1 MKKIFSFLSAILFA
15 GALMATEVSVTIH
28 ASSGDYYAK
37 ANGWENGTQYSQ
49 VILDDNITANLVGT
63 GNNGKYYSDWRFY
76 TNGSDEGSFSIDAA
90 EGYQLQSVTFEF
102 SVSNSGA
109 LYMGETK
116 LTSKTAVDVSGSKAV
131 FQCKNTN
138 SATNG
143 QVKLTKISV
152 TYDVMGVVPPVEDAV
167 YTAVGSSAA
176 LFGEAWNPA
185 LAANDM
191 TKTAEGYYVWSKK
204 GVALPGG
211 EIEYKV
217 VKDHSWD
224 GEQYPASGNYAFT
237 LPEGA
242 SYNVTITLYPG
253 DKAEAVWEKEGD
265 VVIDPTAAV
274 LGQFNNWD
282 ETAGTM
288 ELSEDKKTASFG
300 VTMPAGDY
308 EFKMFVNGGWL
319 GNGYTF
325 HRDFTGAEGITTNGE
340 NMLLKAD
347 QEGLYVFTW
356 TFESNALAI
365 TFPEKTAP
373 VDPNQMYVWD
383 GRGAKEED
391 AIEKGGKAE
400 AIEAENKSNI
410 VIGSAQKGN
419 WCWKVNKGFA
429 NGANYVGIALDNAVN
444 AGDTVKVAHFRTG
457 DKDCFI
463 GMDFSADKA
472 SVSTDYQIISTENP
486 QILSSNGIPND
497 VIFIVPEGVKDAKY
511 IRVYRN
517 SGSTG
522 LWIAHLAVAKLQGG
536 DVPPVVEDKYY
547 MKNNWDGG
555 EWRWVEMAKFPENT
569 DVYLLKD
576 AVFGGTGV
584 NYNTVA
590 SDEGA
595 SWVPVDQFGG
605 LAVEANDT
613 ADFYLNPK
621 AAEGESPVVTL
632 NVRKPQGDVPPVTED
647 KYYMKNNWDNGSE
660 WYWKEM
666 EKDDET
672 NYKLANVVFGGT
684 GVNWNTAESDEGA
697 NWVELAKIVV
707 PEGITLEAKDTLDFI
722 LNPADN
728 VVSARNIRKFID
740 GGDVPP
746 VVEAEYYLIGTMTNW
761 EVNSAYQF
769 KANPEAEGEY
779 MIVTTLDATDQFKVV
794 GVIDGKQTWYPDGVG
809 NSYGENGELTE
820 GGEYTI
826 FFRPAGEAEGWFHG
840 FILVRKEGDVP
851 PVEDNIWKVTATTA
865 VAAEAIHVDNDLMK
879 LSNAYATTLKENAR
893 TIAGVD
899 FEQAIQVRVD
909 AWPTAAEPRG
919 TEKAGSTSLIL
930 IAKENIDIT
939 LYYNRQVVDGGGT
952 ENDNKD
958 VCVYDQEDFSVLTGR
973 FAIDQILEGEK
984 YLNATKRLSLVK
996 GHTYTICAKGT
1007 TLQLHGIKYE
1017 AGEVPPVDTK
1027 YFMKN
1032 NWDAGSEWYWKE
1044 MEKDSETS
1052 YKLANVVFGGTGVN
1066 WNTAESDEGQEWV
1079 PVTDI
1084 VVPEGIALEAKDT
1097 LDFILDFAAPAPV
1110 VRAQNI
1116 RKFVPGGDVPPVEE
1130 HTYSVVGPL
1139 TPGGWDATS
1148 TACDMVLGADG
1159 IYRFTLEGV
1168 TLATNTSYEYKIV
1181 QDHSWAVAFPEQG
1194 NATFR
1199 VEKSGIYDLAFSL
1212 DLNAEV
1218 PYAVVPDLKEEIVV
1232 IPSVAMHGNFTG
1244 GWGDT
1249 DDFTVSDDNQSA
1261 SLKLTLAKGNYEFGM
1276 RIGGKNNW
1284 MSNGVEF
1291 TRENPAAVV
1300 EAGSGNLKL
1309 AADVEGEYTFTWIF
1323 ERSTLVITFPEAG
1336 PVEDPT
1342 VAVIGSMTQWQEAI
1356 PFVLSEDKKSAVL
1369 TVDKIPAGQYEF
1381 KMLING
1387 EYRSNG
1393 YRYHRDFPGAAG
1405 ISENVEANMVLDVD
1419 AMGEFTFE
1427 WFFEND
1433 SLNII
1438 FPEIAPCEFEDGLYL
1453 VGSMTNWEMSKEY
1466 MLEINSSAA
1475 ADEFWC
1481 EVTLSEGDEFKIIW
1495 WTGCQIG
1502 AWIPGGEG
1510 NNIVVDAA
1518 HAGKLRIYVRPAGN
1532 EEWPDKYWYI
1542 EVLEPEN
1549 INNTEAN
1556 TNVVKMLEN
1565 GQLFI
1570 QKGGKTYNVLGTLVK

>member
-1 MKKIFSFLSAILFA
+1 M
-15 GALMATEVSVTIH
+15 
-28 ASSGDYYAK
+28 
-37 ANGWENGTQYSQ
+37 
-49 VILDDNITANLVGT
+49 
-63 GNNGKYYSDWRFY
+63 
-76 TNGSDEGSFSIDAA
+76 
-90 EGYQLQSVTFEF
+90 
-102 SVSNSGA
+102 
-109 LYMGETK
+109 
-116 LTSKTAVDVSGSKAV
+116 
-131 FQCKNTN
+131 
-138 SATNG
+138 
-143 QVKLTKISV
+143 
-152 TYDVMGVVPPVEDAV
+152 
-167 YTAVGSSAA
+167 
-176 LFGEAWNPA
+176 
-185 LAANDM
+185 
-191 TKTAEGYYVWSKK
+191 
-204 GVALPGG
+204 
-211 EIEYKV
+211 
-217 VKDHSWD
+217 
-224 GEQYPASGNYAFT
+224 
-237 LPEGA
+237 
-242 SYNVTITLYPG
+242 
-253 DKAEAVWEKEGD
+253 
-265 VVIDPTAAV
+265 
-274 LGQFNNWD
+274 
-282 ETAGTM
+282 
-288 ELSEDKKTASFG
+288 
-300 VTMPAGDY
+300 
-308 EFKMFVNGGWL
+308 
-319 GNGYTF
+319 
-325 HRDFTGAEGITTNGE
+325 
-340 NMLLKAD
+340 
-347 QEGLYVFTW
+347 
-356 TFESNALAI
+356 
-365 TFPEKTAP
+365 
-373 VDPNQMYVWD
+373 
-383 GRGAKEED
+383 
-391 AIEKGGKAE
+391 
-400 AIEAENKSNI
+400 
-410 VIGSAQKGN
+410 
-419 WCWKVNKGFA
+419 
-429 NGANYVGIALDNAVN
+429 
-444 AGDTVKVAHFRTG
+444 
-457 DKDCFI
+457 
-463 GMDFSADKA
+463 
-472 SVSTDYQIISTENP
+472 
-486 QILSSNGIPND
+486 
-497 VIFIVPEGVKDAKY
+497 
-511 IRVYRN
+511 
-517 SGSTG
+517 
-522 LWIAHLAVAKLQGG
+522 
-536 DVPPVVEDKYY
+536 
-547 MKNNWDGG
+547 
-555 EWRWVEMAKFPENT
+555 
-569 DVYLLKD
+569 
-576 AVFGGTGV
+576 
-584 NYNTVA
+584 
-590 SDEGA
+590 
-595 SWVPVDQFGG
+595 
-605 LAVEANDT
+605 
-613 ADFYLNPK
+613 
-621 AAEGESPVVTL
+621 
-632 NVRKPQGDVPPVTED
+632 
-647 KYYMKNNWDNGSE
+647 
-660 WYWKEM
+660 
-666 EKDDET
+666 
-672 NYKLANVVFGGT
+672 
-684 GVNWNTAESDEGA
+684 
-697 NWVELAKIVV
+697 
-707 PEGITLEAKDTLDFI
+707 EAKDTLDFI

>member
-76 TNGSDEGSFSIDAA
+76 TKGSEDGSFSIDAA
-90 EGYQLQSVTFEF
+90 EGYELKSVTLTY

-116 LTSKTAVDVSGSKAV
+116 LASKTPVDVSGRKAV

-138 SATNG
+138 TSDNG
-143 QVKLTKISV
+143 QVRLTAIAV
-152 TYDVMGVVPPVEDAV
+152 TYEAAGDVPPVEDAV

-242 SYNVTITLYPG
+242 SYNITITLYPG

-365 TFPEKTAP
+365 TFPEKGGDTPAADFTKPFVLTFNGTGTSGSDASKEYAADVAAIFDAASAPYVASVETATK
-373 VDPNQMYVWD
+373 VFA
-383 GRGAKEED
+383 GRPIED
-391 AIEKGGKAE
+391 DNSSLKFGTTSVQGSLEFTLAQAIEVDS
-400 AIEAENKSNI
+400 II
-410 VIGSAQKGN
+410 
-419 WCWKVNKGFA
+419 
-429 NGANYVGIALDNAVN
+429 VN
-444 AGDTVKVAHFRTG
+444 ATQYGKNVAKITVNGTEFELNAGNKV
-457 DKDCFI
+457 
-463 GMDFSADKA
+463 
-472 SVSTDYQIISTENP
+472 P
-486 QILSSNGIPND
+486 QDSKIT
-497 VIFIVPEGVKDAKY
+497 PEGKVSAISIAQSTTERLY
-511 IRVYRN
+511 LRNIRVYPKT
-517 SGSTG
+517 STPE
-522 LWIAHLAVAKLQGG
+522 
-536 DVPPVVEDKYY
+536 PP
-547 MKNNWDGG
+547 
-555 EWRWVEMAKFPENT
+555 T
-569 DVYLLKD
+569 
-576 AVFGGTGV
+576 T
-584 NYNTVA
+584 T
-590 SDEGA
+590 
-595 SWVPVDQFGG
+595 
-605 LAVEANDT
+605 
-613 ADFYLNPK
+613 
-621 AAEGESPVVTL
+621 
-632 NVRKPQGDVPPVTED
+632 
-647 KYYMKNNWDNGSE
+647 YYMKNNWDNGSE

-728 VVSARNIRKFID
+728 IVSARNIRKFID

-909 AWPTAAEPRG
+909 AWPTATEPRG

-958 VCVYDQEDFSVLTGR
+958 VWVYDQEDFSVLTGR

-1084 VVPEGIALEAKDT
+1084 VVKEGIALEAKDT

-1284 MSNGVEF
+1284 MSNGVQF
-1291 TRENPAAVV
+1291 TRENPSAVV

-1369 TVDKIPAGQYEF
+1369 NVDKIPVGDYEF
-1381 KMLING
+1381 KLLING
-1387 EYRSNG
+1387 QYRSNG
-1393 YRYHRDFPGAAG
+1393 YEFHRDFHACAG
-1405 ISENVEANMVLDVD
+1405 ISENAEANMILKVD

-1438 FPEIAPCEFEDGLYL
+1438 FPEKSEIPDLYIKNNWGGAEEWSWKQMTYEVVEGNGVYYVMDVVFGGSGVNLNGKPSDEDASWIPVDRIQAFTPAQEKTELQALDTVMFVYYPAYEMLAAIVTGPYNAPQCEFEDGLYL

-1481 EVTLSEGDEFKIIW
+1481 DVTLREGDEFKIIW

-1532 EEWPDKYWYI
+1532 EDWPDKYWYI

-1556 TNVVKMLEN
+1556 TKVVKMLEN

>member
-76 TNGSDEGSFSIDAA
+76 TKGSEDGSFSIDAA
-90 EGYQLQSVTFEF
+90 EGYELKSVTLTY

-116 LTSKTAVDVSGSKAV
+116 LASKTPVDVSGRKAV

-138 SATNG
+138 TSDNG
-143 QVKLTKISV
+143 QVRLTAIAV
-152 TYDVMGVVPPVEDAV
+152 TYEAAGDVPPVEDKV
-167 YTAVGSSAA
+167 YTAVGSSEA
-176 LFGEAWNPA
+176 LFGEAWKPA

-204 GVALPGG
+204 GVALPNG

-217 VKDHSWD
+217 VTDHNWD

-282 ETAGTM
+282 KTAGTM

-373 VDPNQMYVWD
+373 VDPDQMYIWD
-383 GRGAKEED
+383 GSGAKEED

-400 AIEAENKSNI
+400 AVQADGTNI
-410 VIGSAQKGN
+410 VVGASQKGN
-419 WCWKVNKGFA
+419 WCLKANKGF
-429 NGANYVGIALDNAVN
+429 NSGKYYIGIALDNAVN
-444 AGDTVKVAHFRTG
+444 AGDQIVLGFFRTG
-457 DKDCFI
+457 SGSTYVL
-463 GMDFSADKA
+463 GMDFSADKESA
-472 SVSTDYQIISTENP
+472 STDYQILTTDDPEV
-486 QILSSNGIPND
+486 LTSNGVPSD
-497 VIFIVPEGVKDAKY
+497 VTFNVPEGVKDAKY
-511 IRVYRN
+511 IRIYRN

-522 LWIAHLAVAKLQGG
+522 LWVSKFAIVKGG
-536 DVPPVVEDKYY
+536 EVPPVVETKYY
-547 MKNNWDGG
+547 MKNNWDNGS
-555 EWRWVEMAKFPENT
+555 EWYWKEME
-569 DVYLLKD
+569 KD
-576 AVFGGTGV
+576 DETNYKLANVVFGGTGV
-584 NYNTVA
+584 NWNTA
-590 SDEGA
+590 ESDEGA
-595 SWVPVDQFGG
+595 NWVE
-605 LAVEANDT
+605 LAKIVVPEGITLEAKDT
-613 ADFYLNPK
+613 LDFILNP
-621 AAEGESPVVTL
+621 ADNVVSAR
-632 NVRKPQGDVPPVTED
+632 NIRKFIDGGDVPPVTED
-647 KYYMKNNWDNGSE
+647 KYFMKNNWDNGSE

-1291 TRENPAAVV
+1291 TRENPSAVV

>member
-1 MKKIFSFLSAILFA
+1 LEAKDTLDFIL
-15 GALMATEVSVTIH
+15 
-28 ASSGDYYAK
+28 
-37 ANGWENGTQYSQ
+37 
-49 VILDDNITANLVGT
+49 
-63 GNNGKYYSDWRFY
+63 
-76 TNGSDEGSFSIDAA
+76 
-90 EGYQLQSVTFEF
+90 
-102 SVSNSGA
+102 
-109 LYMGETK
+109 
-116 LTSKTAVDVSGSKAV
+116 
-131 FQCKNTN
+131 
-138 SATNG
+138 
-143 QVKLTKISV
+143 
-152 TYDVMGVVPPVEDAV
+152 
-167 YTAVGSSAA
+167 
-176 LFGEAWNPA
+176 NPA
-185 LAANDM
+185 DN
-191 TKTAEGYYVWSKK
+191 
-204 GVALPGG
+204 
-211 EIEYKV
+211 V
-217 VKDHSWD
+217 VSARNIRK
-224 GEQYPASGNYAFT
+224 F
-237 LPEGA
+237 
-242 SYNVTITLYPG
+242 
-253 DKAEAVWEKEGD
+253 
-265 VVIDPTAAV
+265 ID
-274 LGQFNNWD
+274 
-282 ETAGTM
+282 
-288 ELSEDKKTASFG
+288 
-300 VTMPAGDY
+300 
-308 EFKMFVNGGWL
+308 
-319 GNGYTF
+319 
-325 HRDFTGAEGITTNGE
+325 
-340 NMLLKAD
+340 
-347 QEGLYVFTW
+347 
-356 TFESNALAI
+356 
-365 TFPEKTAP
+365 
-373 VDPNQMYVWD
+373 
-383 GRGAKEED
+383 
-391 AIEKGGKAE
+391 
-400 AIEAENKSNI
+400 
-410 VIGSAQKGN
+410 
-419 WCWKVNKGFA
+419 
-429 NGANYVGIALDNAVN
+429 
-444 AGDTVKVAHFRTG
+444 
-457 DKDCFI
+457 
-463 GMDFSADKA
+463 
-472 SVSTDYQIISTENP
+472 
-486 QILSSNGIPND
+486 
-497 VIFIVPEGVKDAKY
+497 
-511 IRVYRN
+511 
-517 SGSTG
+517 
-522 LWIAHLAVAKLQGG
+522 GG
-536 DVPPVVEDKYY
+536 DVPPVTGDKY
-547 MKNNWDGG
+547 
-555 EWRWVEMAKFPENT
+555 F
-569 DVYLLKD
+569 
-576 AVFGGTGV
+576 
-584 NYNTVA
+584 
-590 SDEGA
+590 
-595 SWVPVDQFGG
+595 
-605 LAVEANDT
+605 
-613 ADFYLNPK
+613 
-621 AAEGESPVVTL
+621 
-632 NVRKPQGDVPPVTED
+632 
-647 KYYMKNNWDNGSE
+647 MKNNWDNGSE

-666 EKDDET
+666 ERDDET

-958 VCVYDQEDFSVLTGR
+958 VWVYDQEDFSVLTGR

-1232 IPSVAMHGNFTG
+1232 IPSVAMHGNFLG
-1244 GWGDT
+1244 SWADT
-1249 DDFTVSDDNQSA
+1249 EDFTLAEDQQSA
-1261 SLKLTLAKGNYEFGM
+1261 SLKLTIAKGNYEFGM

-1284 MSNGVEF
+1284 MSNGVQF
-1291 TRENPAAVV
+1291 TRENPSAVV

-1369 TVDKIPAGQYEF
+1369 NVDKIPVGDYEF
-1381 KMLING
+1381 KLLING
-1387 EYRSNG
+1387 QYRSNG
-1393 YRYHRDFPGAAG
+1393 YEFHRDFHACAG
-1405 ISENVEANMVLDVD
+1405 ISEDAEANMILKVD

-1438 FPEIAPCEFEDGLYL
+1438 FPEKSEIPDLYIKNNWGGAEEWSWKQMTYEVVEGNGVYYVMDVVFGGSGVNLNGKPADEDASWIPVDKIQAFTPAQEKTELQALDTVMFVYYPAFETLAAIVTGPYNAPQCEFEDGLYL

-1481 EVTLSEGDEFKIIW
+1481 DVTLREGDEFKIIW

-1532 EEWPDKYWYI
+1532 EDWPDKYWYI

>member
-15 GALMATEVSVTIH
+15 GSMMATEVSVTIH

-167 YTAVGSSAA
+167 YTVVGGSAA

-185 LAANDM
+185 LAVNDM
-191 TKTAEGYYVWSKK
+191 SKANEGYYVWSKAN
-204 GVALPGG
+204 VALPGG

-224 GEQYPASGNYAFT
+224 GEQYPASGNYAFV
-237 LPEGA
+237 LPETA

-253 DKAEAVWEKEGD
+253 DKAEAVWEKAGD
-265 VVIDPTAAV
+265 VVIDPTASLRGDMNKWAESA
-274 LGQFNNWD
+274 L
-282 ETAGTM
+282 A
-288 ELSEDKKTASFG
+288 LSEDKKTASLD
-300 VTMPAGDY
+300 VTLAAGDY
-308 EFKMFVNGGWL
+308 AFKMFIDGGWRS
-319 GNGYTF
+319 NAYTF
-325 HRDFTGAEGITTNGE
+325 NRDLTSADGITSNNND
-340 NMLLKAD
+340 NMVLKAD
-347 QEGLYVFTW
+347 VDGVYTFTW
-356 TFESNALAI
+356 AFEPSALAI
-365 TFPEKTAP
+365 TFPEKSDP
-373 VDPNQMYVWD
+373 VDPNQMYIWD
-383 GRGAKEED
+383 GSGAKEED

-400 AIEAENKSNI
+400 AVQADGTNI
-410 VIGSAQKGN
+410 VVGASQKGN
-419 WCWKVNKGFA
+419 WCLKANKGF
-429 NGANYVGIALDNAVN
+429 NDGKYYIGIALDNAVN
-444 AGDTVKVAHFRTG
+444 AGDQIVLGFFRTG
-457 DKDCFI
+457 SGSTYVL
-463 GMDFSADKA
+463 GMDFSADKESA
-472 SVSTDYQIISTENP
+472 STDYQILTTDDPEV
-486 QILSSNGIPND
+486 LTSNGVPSD
-497 VIFIVPEGVKDAKY
+497 VTFNVPEGVKDAKY
-511 IRVYRN
+511 IRIYRK

-522 LWIAHLAVAKLQGG
+522 LWVSKFAIVKGG
-536 DVPPVVEDKYY
+536 EVPPVVEDKYY

-666 EKDDET
+666 EKDSESA
-672 NYKLANVVFGGT
+672 YKLANVVFGGT
-684 GVNWNTAESDEGA
+684 GVNWKQGDN
-697 NWVELAKIVV
+697 
-707 PEGITLEAKDTLDFI
+707 GIE
-722 LNPADN
+722 
-728 VVSARNIRKFID
+728 
-740 GGDVPP
+740 
-746 VVEAEYYLIGTMTNW
+746 
-761 EVNSAYQF
+761 
-769 KANPEAEGEY
+769 
-779 MIVTTLDATDQFKVV
+779 
-794 GVIDGKQTWYPDGVG
+794 
-809 NSYGENGELTE
+809 
-820 GGEYTI
+820 
-826 FFRPAGEAEGWFHG
+826 
-840 FILVRKEGDVP
+840 
-851 PVEDNIWKVTATTA
+851 
-865 VAAEAIHVDNDLMK
+865 
-879 LSNAYATTLKENAR
+879 
-893 TIAGVD
+893 
-899 FEQAIQVRVD
+899 
-909 AWPTAAEPRG
+909 
-919 TEKAGSTSLIL
+919 
-930 IAKENIDIT
+930 
-939 LYYNRQVVDGGGT
+939 
-952 ENDNKD
+952 
-958 VCVYDQEDFSVLTGR
+958 
-973 FAIDQILEGEK
+973 
-984 YLNATKRLSLVK
+984 
-996 GHTYTICAKGT
+996 
-1007 TLQLHGIKYE
+1007 
-1017 AGEVPPVDTK
+1017 
-1027 YFMKN
+1027 
-1032 NWDAGSEWYWKE
+1032 
-1044 MEKDSETS
+1044 
-1052 YKLANVVFGGTGVN
+1052 
-1066 WNTAESDEGQEWV
+1066 EWV

-1097 LDFILDFAAPAPV
+1097 LDFILEIDVTAAPV

-1116 RKFVPGGDVPPVEE
+1116 RKFADGGDVPPVGTPLYYITGESLVGSWEPNALPVYQSIYEFESVKAGSYSFKITVDGTWATAKGYADLTLKQDGLSADNDGNICFTLAEDGPVSVLYTDAEFMVRGNFVVPEPPVSEWDEIIFKETDVADKGQTAKSFVSDTNEKFVLSVTDDDSKIAIDANPARFGTPVLYSMYHHRLKTGGKSSSKNALSLAVPADGQLRIAVRTGSNGATDRTLVLKQNDVELFNSVIQESDAQAVDEDGTEVKVYPYVTVNVKAGNVAVEYPVNGLNFYEFGFKAGEVPPVEE

-1168 TLATNTSYEYKIV
+1168 TLATKTDYEYKIV

-1232 IPSVAMHGNFTG
+1232 IPSVAMHGNFLG
-1244 GWGDT
+1244 SWGDT
-1249 DDFTVSDDNQSA
+1249 DNFTVSDDEQSA
-1261 SLKLTLAKGNYEFGM
+1261 SLTLTLGKGSYEFGM
-1276 RIGGKNNW
+1276 RIGGPNNW

-1356 PFVLSEDKKSAVL
+1356 PFTLSEDKKSAKLV
-1369 TVDKIPAGQYEF
+1369 VDKIPVGDYEF
-1381 KMLING
+1381 KLLING
-1387 EYRSNG
+1387 QYRSNG
-1393 YRYHRDFPGAAG
+1393 YEFHRDFPACAG
-1405 ISENVEANMVLDVD
+1405 ISENAEANMILKVD
-1419 AMGEFTFE
+1419 TKGEFTFE

-1438 FPEIAPCEFEDGLYL
+1438 FPEKSEIPDLYIKNNWGGAEEWSWKQMTYEVVEGNSVYYVMDVVFGGSGVNLNGKPSDEDALWIPVDKIQAFTPAQEKTELQALDTVMFVYYPAFETLAAIVTGPYNAPQCEFEDGLYI
-1453 VGSMTNWEMSKEY
+1453 VGTMNNWQKSKEY
-1466 MLEINSSAA
+1466 MLQINQSA
-1475 ADEFWC
+1475 DGEEFMV
-1481 EVTLSEGDEFKIIW
+1481 ELTLHTGDEFKVLW
-1495 WTGCQIG
+1495 WAGCQEI
-1502 AWIPGGEG
+1502 AWIPGGTQ
-1510 NNIVVDAA
+1510 NIIVDAA
-1518 HAGKLRIYVRPAGN
+1518 HAGLVRIYVRPAGN
-1532 EEWPDKYWYI
+1532 EAWPDKYWYY
-1542 EVLEPEN
+1542 EVVIPEN
-1549 INNTEAN
+1549 INNAEVN
-1556 TNVVKMLEN
+1556 TKVVKMIEN

-1570 QKGGKTYNVLGTLVK
+1570 QKGGKTYNVIGTLVK